1 MKKHLI
7 AAAVAGALAV
17 PAMAQVTVSGR
28 IDAAYNVVETKTLGT
43 PSTTE
48 VTDIGISPMT
58 SSRFILKAEEDLGGG
73 LKAAMNIETGMG
85 RSDSTKAQTGT
96 TLGDRQ
102 FNVTLSGGFGSVL
115 IGRTDS
121 QVKSVYDAFDVAG
134 SNNMVGSVD
143 SLDEATNATTTRDVT
158 VRYTTPAMSGVS
170 VSVGFMKNTNETTG
184 AVTSETASGSEI
196 GLKLSMGPLAAAVAY
211 RDVEDTVRAVAVDN
225 AKFIPAV
232 SASSADKKDLG
243 LGASYDLGAAK
254 LTLQYFDTENKN
266 KLTNA
271 KTEEQ
276 FTAVGVLVPLGAIS
290 VYASYVDGETKTG
303 ATKADREGYQIGAKY
318 ALSKRTYAYLAYG
331 DEESKG
337 LDEATQTAIGVVHN
351 F

>member
-17 PAMAQVTVSGR
+17 PAMAQVTISGR
-28 IDAAYNVVETKTLGT
+28 LDAAYNMTETKTT
-43 PSTTE
+43 ATNATTE
-48 VTDIGISPMT
+48 TTTIGDSPMT
-58 SSRFILKAEEDLGGG
+58 TSRLIFKAAEDLGGG
-73 LKAAMNIETGMG
+73 MKAAMNVETGMG
-85 RSDSTKAQTGT
+85 RSSATSI
-96 TLGDRQ
+96 GDRQ
-102 FNVTLSGGFGSVL
+102 FNLTLSGGFGSVL

-143 SLDEATNATTTRDVT
+143 SLDTATNATTTRDVT

-170 VSVGFMKNTNETTG
+170 VSVGFMKDTNETTG
-184 AVTSETASGSEI
+184 AVTTETNSGSEI
-196 GLKLSMGPLAAAVAY
+196 GLKLAMGPLAAALAY
-211 RDVEDTVRAVAVDN
+211 RDVENTTATA
-225 AKFIPAV
+225 
-232 SASSADKKDLG
+232 SADSKDMG

-337 LDEATQTAIGVVHN
+337 SNEKTQTAIGVVHN

>member
-28 IDAAYNVVETKTLGT
+28 LDAAAYNMAETKTT
-43 PSTTE
+43 ATNATTE
-48 VTDIGISPMT
+48 TTTIGDSPMS
-58 SSRFILKAEEDLGGG
+58 SSRLIFKANEDLGGG
-73 LKAAMNIETGMG
+73 LKAAMNVETGMS
-85 RSDSTKAQTGT
+85 RTASTSI
-96 TLGDRQ
+96 GDRQ
-102 FNVTLSGGFGSVL
+102 FNLSLSGGFGSVL
-115 IGRTDS
+115 VGRTDS
-121 QVKSVYDAFDVAG
+121 MVKSVYDAFDVAG

-143 SLDEATNATTTRDVT
+143 SLDAATNATTTRDVT

-170 VSVGFMKNTNETTG
+170 VSVGLMENTNETTG
-184 AVTSETASGSEI
+184 AVTAETNTGAEI
-196 GLKLSMGPLAAAVAY
+196 GLKVSMGPLAAALAY
-211 RDVEDTVRAVAVDN
+211 RDVENT
-225 AKFIPAV
+225 
-232 SASSADKKDLG
+232 SATASADFKDMG

-276 FTAVGVLVPLGAIS
+276 FTAVGVLVPLGAVS
-290 VYASYVDGETKTG
+290 VYASYVDGESKTG
-303 ATKADREGYQIGAKY
+303 ATKRDREGYQIGAKY

-337 LDEATQTAIGVVHN
+337 STEKTQTAIGVVHS

>member
-17 PAMAQVTVSGR
+17 PAMAQVTISGR
-28 IDAAYNVVETKTLGT
+28 LDAAYNMTETKTT
-43 PSTTE
+43 ATNATTE
-48 VTDIGISPMT
+48 TTAIGDSPMT
-58 SSRFILKAEEDLGGG
+58 SSRLIFKAAEDLGGG
-73 LKAAMNIETGMG
+73 MKAAMNVETGMG
-85 RSDSTKAQTGT
+85 RSSATSI
-96 TLGDRQ
+96 GDRQ
-102 FNVTLSGGFGSVL
+102 FNLTLSGGFGSVL

-143 SLDEATNATTTRDVT
+143 SLDNATNATTTRDLT
-158 VRYTTPAMSGVS
+158 VRYTTPTMSGVS
-170 VSVGFMKNTNETTG
+170 VSVGFMKNTDEKTG

-211 RDVEDTVRAVAVDN
+211 RDVEDTVRAVAADST
-225 AKFIPAV
+225 KFIPAV
-232 SASSADKKDLG
+232 TASSADKKDLG

-318 ALSKRTYAYLAYG
+318 ALSKRTFAYLAYG

-337 LDEATQTAIGVVHN
+337 LNEKTQTAIGVVHN